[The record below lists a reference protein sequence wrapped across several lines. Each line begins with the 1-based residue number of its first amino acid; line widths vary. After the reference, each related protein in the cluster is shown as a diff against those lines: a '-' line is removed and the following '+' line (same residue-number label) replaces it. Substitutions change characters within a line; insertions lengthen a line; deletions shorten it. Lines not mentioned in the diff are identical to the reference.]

1 MQSFLADGPKRDAQT
16 AAYAPLTVALCTFG
30 EFLTGIAWA
39 KVGDRLGPKPTLI
52 IGVVRGSVS
61 ALAFGFSTNLWMAL
75 SARLFGGLV
84 NPNVGVVSVCVGEL
98 VKRKQHR
105 GKGFSVVTFLRGF
118 GSLIGPAICGHLADP
133 VKTLPS
139 IFHEENLWE
148 IFPYLLPNL
157 IVILIITTSSFLGFL
172 FLEESR
178 PQMQN
183 QTDMGW
189 KMSSWVSRKIKSLFG
204 KWDIREFKVGFG
216 MGPPSIA
223 SALLTQAI
231 VAILSQVF
239 VVPRVIDRFGPLK
252 TIRWTLFLF
261 PWLYCITPFT
271 ARLPYPLS
279 IMAILLDLWTK
290 GILVSLGYVAFAILL
305 TSTVSAPQHLA
316 TVNGAAVSIGRLA
329 RSIGAAVSGSMF
341 HYSLTSSY
349 IGMPF
354 WTLDIIVAAGA
365 ILSSFLDNKL

>member
-1 MQSFLADGPKRDAQT
+1 MVQHISLCVFMMQSFLADGPKRDAQT

-105 GKGFSVVTFLRGF
+105 GSCQVVRIGPRTFLANTVECSRQGLF
-118 GSLIGPAICGHLADP
+118 GCYLLEGLWVSPKNSRSMKLKLIFTFRSLIGPAICGHLADP

-204 KWDIREFKVGFG
+204 KWDIRE
-216 MGPPSIA
+216 
-223 SALLTQAI
+223 
-231 VAILSQVF
+231 
-239 VVPRVIDRFGPLK
+239 
-252 TIRWTLFLF
+252 
-261 PWLYCITPFT
+261 
-271 ARLPYPLS
+271 
-279 IMAILLDLWTK
+279 
-290 GILVSLGYVAFAILL
+290 
-305 TSTVSAPQHLA
+305 
-316 TVNGAAVSIGRLA
+316 
-329 RSIGAAVSGSMF
+329 
-341 HYSLTSSY
+341 
-349 IGMPF
+349 
-354 WTLDIIVAAGA
+354 
-365 ILSSFLDNKL
+365 